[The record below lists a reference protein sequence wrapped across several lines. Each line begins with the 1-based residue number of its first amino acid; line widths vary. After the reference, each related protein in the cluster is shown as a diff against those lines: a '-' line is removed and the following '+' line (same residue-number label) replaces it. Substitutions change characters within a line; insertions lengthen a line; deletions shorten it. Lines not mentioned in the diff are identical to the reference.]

1 MDFQISALPADDFT
15 ALFALSDPDLARQQ
29 ARRVVVTKTPGTP
42 CRVSLQDA
50 AVGETVLLLNYTHQ
64 PGDSPY
70 RATHAIFVREGAEQ
84 AEVATNEVPHA
95 LRQRLISLRLFDAD
109 HMMIDAD
116 VVDGAELGTAL
127 SAAFDDPSVA
137 YAHLHNA
144 KPGYFHAAA
153 HRA

>member
-1 MDFQISALPADDFT
+1 MDFQISALPAQDFA
-15 ALFALSDPDLARQQ
+15 ALFSLSDQDLARQQ
-29 ARRVVVTKTPGTP
+29 ARRMVVRETPGTP

-64 PGDSPY
+64 PADSPY
-70 RATHAIFVREGAEQ
+70 RATHAIFVREGAKE
-84 AEVATNEVPHA
+84 AKVAINEVPKV
-95 LRQRLISLRLFDAD
+95 LRQRLISLRLFDAN

-116 VVDGAELGTAL
+116 VVDGADLGSAL
-127 SAAFDDPSVA
+127 STAFDDPSVA

-144 KPGYFHAAA
+144 KPGCFHAAA